1 MKTKQTIRDSRDVN
15 DEQASAQH
23 TLNKKT
29 KHEVDES
36 VAESFVVQASER
48 RVRLRLHALFPFVLF
63 SSCKSTDALYTVF
76 SFSFFSLSLSFF
88 LGQKKKEKK
97 KTTHPL
103 LLLLYPLCS
112 TLDTAPGQVLYG
124 KNNVPPSWSP
134 RKFRISVKLPSMGFF
149 TQRKKKFNSSTA
161 FFFFSLFF

>member
-1 MKTKQTIRDSRDVN
+1 MKTKQTIRDSRDAN

-97 KTTHPL
+97 KPPTPFCYYCTRSAVRWIQPQDRCFTEKIM
-103 LLLLYPLCS
+103 YP
-112 TLDTAPGQVLYG
+112 QVGALG
-124 KNNVPPSWSP
+124 
-134 RKFRISVKLPSMGFF
+134 
-149 TQRKKKFNSSTA
+149 SSE
-161 FFFFSLFF
+161 FL

>member
-1 MKTKQTIRDSRDVN
+1 MKTKQKIRDSRDAN

-36 VAESFVVQASER
+36 VAESFVVRSSER
-48 RVRLRLHALFPFVLF
+48 AARLFASARSLPFRSVLF
-63 SSCKSTDALYTVF
+63 MQKHRRFVHC
-76 SFSFFSLSLSFF
+76 FFFFFFLSLFLSFW
-88 LGQKKKEKK
+88 GRKKK

-124 KNNVPPSWSP
+124 NNLYPQ
-134 RKFRISVKLPSMGFF
+134 IGALG
-149 TQRKKKFNSSTA
+149 SSE
-161 FFFFSLFF
+161 FL